1 MNNRDD
7 FEDYEVQG
15 SRINYTA
22 NGKTGKLT
30 DNVMVGKCIN
40 SGDKGSSY
48 GFTKCDGSE
57 DSESEVIWL
66 NFIWAALN
74 YENCGIFGLR
84 SIIEFKLWGGKKEKY
99 I

>member
-1 MNNRDD
+1 MKNRDD
-7 FEDYEVQG
+7 FEDYEVPG

-22 NGKTGKLT
+22 NGKEGKLT

-57 DSESEVIWL
+57 DSESEVIW
-66 NFIWAALN
+66 
-74 YENCGIFGLR
+74 
-84 SIIEFKLWGGKKEKY
+84 S
-99 I
+99 